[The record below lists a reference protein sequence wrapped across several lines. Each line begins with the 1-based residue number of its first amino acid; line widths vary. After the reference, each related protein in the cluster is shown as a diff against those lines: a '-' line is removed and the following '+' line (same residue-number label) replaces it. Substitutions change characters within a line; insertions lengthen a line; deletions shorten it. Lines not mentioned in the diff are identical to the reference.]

1 MQYELSEVA
10 IVKKD
15 PHFGSK
21 NKILQPN
28 KAIAA
33 FQTKTSNN
41 DFDNKQGAKEGNE
54 YETGGSLQFLAH
66 KQAVIEFN
74 HVAPSKVMT
83 MEPGVE
89 LIEKGK
95 NFKGDYYA
103 VEGKFRLTDYRKLHD
118 PRVQ

>member
-1 MQYELSEVA
+1 
-10 IVKKD
+10 
-15 PHFGSK
+15 
-21 NKILQPN
+21 
-28 KAIAA
+28 
-33 FQTKTSNN
+33 
-41 DFDNKQGAKEGNE
+41 
-54 YETGGSLQFLAH
+54 
-66 KQAVIEFN
+66 VIEFN

-83 MEPGVE
+83 IEPGVE